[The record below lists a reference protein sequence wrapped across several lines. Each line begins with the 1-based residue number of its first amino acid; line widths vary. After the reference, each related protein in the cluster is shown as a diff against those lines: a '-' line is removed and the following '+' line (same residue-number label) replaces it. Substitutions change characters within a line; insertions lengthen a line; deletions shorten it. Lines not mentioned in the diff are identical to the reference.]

1 MSGVEVVMDNR
12 RNWQE
17 LPLLRIEGP
26 SPAEHRYYVLVLFD
40 IADVKKYGKLIKVI
54 KRYCLRIQKS
64 VFEAYLHQQQINK
77 LEESIRNL
85 MCSQKYFNPEDRVRI
100 YKLSGKPCVSV
111 FGAYESAGIE
121 ENVFV

>member
-1 MSGVEVVMDNR
+1 MFGVETIMDNCA
-12 RNWQE
+12 NWQE
-17 LPLLRIEGP
+17 LPLLRIEGS

-54 KRYCLRIQKS
+54 KRYCMRIQKS
-64 VFEAYLHQQQINK
+64 VFEAYLHRRQISE
-77 LEESIRNL
+77 LEESVRKL

-100 YKLSGKPCVSV
+100 YKLSGSPCVTV